1 MIVLEALLALRYT
14 LGHRRSRLTNF
25 ITLVSAL
32 GLVLGVSLLI
42 TVLSVMNGFDKE
54 MRERIL
60 MLLPHVRLTQ
70 SIVPERDRWQTD
82 MQTILGHPQVLS
94 ASPFTELEVLFRHR
108 GQVEPGLLYAFDP
121 ELEEGQLDSGFSRL
135 LGQEL
140 LQKMQDRQ
148 GLVLGAGVASRLN
161 IAEGDQLVALVFQ
174 RDRQQLQAASFE
186 VISIFHSGTEM
197 DQRLGLLP
205 FQQLRNIPGQSV
217 TPEGLRVQIHDVFS
231 ARSVG
236 RQLESGLP
244 LGYRFSTWEQTHGNL
259 YEAIQMSRY
268 LVALIVMLILVIAAF
283 NLVATLIIASADKQ
297 SEIAILKTLGARPA
311 SLARVFAMQGMFIG
325 TLGSVTGGVL
335 GALLSLN
342 LTGISLAI
350 ENFFGFKIL
359 STEVYPLD
367 YLPSSLHWGQ
377 LAFVVGVSIFLSVL
391 ASAYPAWKVSRIEPS
406 QVLRYE

>member
-1 MIVLEALLALRYT
+1 
-14 LGHRRSRLTNF
+14 
-25 ITLVSAL
+25 
-32 GLVLGVSLLI
+32 
-42 TVLSVMNGFDKE
+42 
-54 MRERIL
+54 
-60 MLLPHVRLTQ
+60 
-70 SIVPERDRWQTD
+70 
-82 MQTILGHPQVLS
+82 
-94 ASPFTELEVLFRHR
+94 
-108 GQVEPGLLYAFDP
+108 
-121 ELEEGQLDSGFSRL
+121 
-135 LGQEL
+135 
-140 LQKMQDRQ
+140 
-148 GLVLGAGVASRLN
+148 
-161 IAEGDQLVALVFQ
+161 GDQLVTLVFQ

-205 FQQLRNIPGQSV
+205 FGQLRNIPGQSV
-217 TPEGLRVQIHDVFS
+217 TPEGLRVQIRDVFS

-236 RQLESGLP
+236 RELESGLP
-244 LGYRFSTWEQTHGNL
+244 LGYRFNTWEQTHGNL

-297 SEIAILKTLGARPA
+297 SEIAILKTLGAKPA

-325 TLGSVTGGVL
+325 TLGSVVGGAL
-335 GALLSLN
+335 GTLLSLN
-342 LTGISLAI
+342 LTGISLAV

-391 ASAYPAWKVSRIEPS
+391 ASVYPAWKVSRIEPS
-406 QVLRYE
+406 

>member
-1 MIVLEALLALRYT
+1 MKSEEVLLALRYT
-14 LGHRRSRLTNF
+14 LGHRRSRLANY

-42 TVLSVMNGFDKE
+42 TVLSVMNGFDRE

-70 SIVPERDRWQTD
+70 SVISERPNWQTD
-82 MQTILGHPQVLS
+82 METILGHPQVLS

-121 ELEEGQLDSGFSRL
+121 ELEQAQTNSGFSRL
-135 LGQEL
+135 LGEDL
-140 LQKMQDRQ
+140 LKEMQSQQ
-148 GLVLGAGVASRLN
+148 GLVLGAGVANRLGVSS
-161 IAEGDQLVALVFQ
+161 GDQLITLVFQ
-174 RDRQQLQAASFE
+174 RDKQQLQAASFQ
-186 VISIFHSGTEM
+186 VVSVFHTGTEM
-197 DQRLGLLP
+197 DQRLGLLS
-205 FQQLRNIPGQSV
+205 FGQLRNISGQSD
-217 TPEGLRVQIHDVFS
+217 TPEGMRVQIQDVFS
-231 ARSVG
+231 ARSVARDLQG
-236 RQLESGLP
+236 GLTM
-244 LGYRFSTWEQTHGNL
+244 GYGFSTWQQTHGNL

-297 SEIAILKTLGARPA
+297 SEIAILKTLGARPM

-325 TLGSVTGGVL
+325 TLGSVVGGGI
-335 GALLSLN
+335 GALFSLY
-342 LTGISLAI
+342 LTEISLAV
-350 ENFFGFKIL
+350 EGFFGFKIL

-367 YLPSSLHWGQ
+367 YLPSFLHWGQ

-391 ASAYPAWKVSRIEPS
+391 ASVYPAWKVSRVEPS
-406 QVLRYE
+406 AVLRYE

>member
-1 MIVLEALLALRYT
+1 MRGVEVLLALRYT
-14 LGHRRSRLTNF
+14 LGHRRSRLANF

-42 TVLSVMNGFDKE
+42 TVLSVMNGFDRE

-70 SIVPERDRWQTD
+70 SVISERPNWQTD

-121 ELEEGQLDSGFSRL
+121 KLEQEQSNSGFSRL
-135 LGQEL
+135 LGEDL
-140 LQKMQDRQ
+140 LQKMQSQQ
-148 GLVLGAGVASRLN
+148 GLVLGAGVASRLGVS
-161 IAEGDQLVALVFQ
+161 AGDQLVTLVFQ
-174 RDRQQLQAASFE
+174 RERQQLQASNFQI
-186 VISIFHSGTEM
+186 VSVFHTGTEL
-197 DQRLGLLP
+197 DQRLGLLS
-205 FQQLRNIPGQSV
+205 FGQLKNISGQSDI
-217 TPEGLRVQIHDVFS
+217 PEGMRVQIQDVFS
-231 ARSVG
+231 ARSVA
-236 RQLESGLP
+236 RDLQSGLP
-244 LGYRFSTWEQTHGNL
+244 MGYRFSTWQQTHGNL

-268 LVALIVMLILVIAAF
+268 LVALIVMLILVITAF

-297 SEIAILKTLGARPA
+297 SEIAILKTLGARPI

-325 TLGSVTGGVL
+325 TLGSIVGGVF
-335 GALLSLN
+335 GVLLSLY
-342 LTGISLAI
+342 LTDISLAV
-350 ENFFGFKIL
+350 ERFFGFKIL

-367 YLPSSLHWGQ
+367 YLPSFLHWGQ

-391 ASAYPAWKVSRIEPS
+391 ASVYPAWKVSQVEPS
-406 QVLRYE
+406 AVLRYE

>member
-1 MIVLEALLALRYT
+1 MKSEEVLLALRYT
-14 LGHRRSRLTNF
+14 LGHRRSRLANF

-42 TVLSVMNGFDKE
+42 TVLSVMNGFDRE

-70 SIVPERDRWQTD
+70 SVISERPNWQTD
-82 MQTILGHPQVLS
+82 METILGHPQVLS

-121 ELEEGQLDSGFSRL
+121 ELEQAQTNSGFSRL
-135 LGQEL
+135 LGEDL
-140 LQKMQDRQ
+140 LKEMQSQQ
-148 GLVLGAGVASRLN
+148 GLVLGAGVANRLGVSS
-161 IAEGDQLVALVFQ
+161 GDQLVTLVFQ
-174 RDRQQLQAASFE
+174 RDKQQLQAASFQ
-186 VISIFHSGTEM
+186 VVSVFHTGTEM
-197 DQRLGLLP
+197 DQRLGLLS
-205 FQQLRNIPGQSV
+205 FGQLRNISGQSD
-217 TPEGLRVQIHDVFS
+217 TPEGMRVQIQDVFS
-231 ARSVG
+231 ARSVARDLQG
-236 RQLESGLP
+236 GLP
-244 LGYRFSTWEQTHGNL
+244 MGYGFSTWQQTHGNL

-297 SEIAILKTLGARPA
+297 SEIAILKTLGARPM

-325 TLGSVTGGVL
+325 TLGSVVGGGI
-335 GALLSLN
+335 GALFSLY
-342 LTGISLAI
+342 LTEISLAV
-350 ENFFGFKIL
+350 EGFFGFKIL

-367 YLPSSLHWGQ
+367 YLPSFLHWGQ

-391 ASAYPAWKVSRIEPS
+391 ASVYPAWKVSRVEPS
-406 QVLRYE
+406 AVLRYE

>member
-1 MIVLEALLALRYT
+1 MIALESRMALRYT
-14 LGHRRSRLTNF
+14 LGHRRSHLANF
-25 ITLVSAL
+25 ITLVSTL

-60 MLLPHVRLTQ
+60 MLLPHVRFTQ
-70 SIVPERDRWQTD
+70 MVVADRVDWQTD
-82 MQTILGHPQVLS
+82 RQTILGHPQVLS

-121 ELEEGQLDSGFSRL
+121 QLELDQSATGFSRL

-140 LQKMQDRQ
+140 LENMQANP

-161 IAEGDQLVALVFQ
+161 VTEGDQLVVLVFQ
-174 RDRQQLQAASFE
+174 RDTQQLQAASMQ
-186 VISIFHSGTEM
+186 IASIFHSGTEM
-197 DQRLGLLP
+197 DQRLGLMS
-205 FQQLRNIPGQSV
+205 FRQLGDIPGQSV
-217 TPEGLRVQIHDVFS
+217 VPEGLRVQLRDVFA
-231 ARSVG
+231 ARQAG
-236 RQLESGLP
+236 RELESGLP
-244 LGYRFSTWEQTHGNL
+244 MGYRFTTWQQTHGNL

-297 SEIAILKTLGARPA
+297 SEVAILKTLGARPG
-311 SLARVFAMQGMFIG
+311 SLARVFALQGMFIG
-325 TLGSVTGGVL
+325 TLGSVIGGIL

-342 LTGISLAI
+342 LTGISLML
-350 ENFFGFKIL
+350 ENVFGFKIL

-391 ASAYPAWKVSRIEPS
+391 ASVYPAWKVSRVEPS
-406 QVLRYE
+406 AVLRYE

>member
-1 MIVLEALLALRYT
+1 MIALEALLALRYT
-14 LGHRRSRLTNF
+14 LGHRRGRLTNF

-70 SIVPERDRWQTD
+70 SIVSERDNWEND

-121 ELEEGQLDSGFSRL
+121 QLEEGQADSGFSRL

-140 LQKMQDRQ
+140 LQIMQDRQ

-161 IAEGDQLVALVFQ
+161 LAEGDQVVTLVFQ

-186 VISIFHSGTEM
+186 VISVFHSGTEM
-197 DQRLGLLP
+197 DQRLALLP
-205 FQQLRNIPGQSV
+205 FEQLRNISGQSV
-217 TPEGLRVQIHDVFS
+217 TPEGMRVQIRDVFS
-231 ARSVG
+231 ARNIG
-236 RQLESGLP
+236 RELESGLP
-244 LGYRFSTWEQTHGNL
+244 LGYRFSTWEQSHGNL

-268 LVALIVMLILVIAAF
+268 LVALIVMLILIIAAF

-297 SEIAILKTLGARPA
+297 SEIAILKALGARPA

-325 TLGSVTGGVL
+325 TLGAVVGGTL
-335 GALLSLN
+335 GALFSLN
-342 LTGISLAI
+342 LTGVSLAI

-367 YLPSSLHWGQ
+367 YLPSALHWGQ
-377 LAFVVGVSIFLSVL
+377 LTFVVGVSIFLSVL
-391 ASAYPAWKVSRIEPS
+391 ASVYPAWKVSRVEAS

>member
-1 MIVLEALLALRYT
+1 MIALEALLALRYT

-25 ITLVSAL
+25 ITMVSAL

-70 SIVPERDRWQTD
+70 SMVSERDRWQTD

-94 ASPFTELEVLFRHR
+94 ASPFTELEVLFRHH

-121 ELEEGQLDSGFSRL
+121 KLEEDQADSGFSRL
-135 LGQEL
+135 LGQDL

-161 IAEGDQLVALVFQ
+161 IVEGDQLVTLVFQ
-174 RDRQQLQAASFE
+174 RDSQQLQAASFE

-205 FQQLRNIPGQSV
+205 FGQLRNIPGQSV
-217 TPEGLRVQIHDVFS
+217 TPEGLRVQIRDVFS

-236 RQLESGLP
+236 RELESGLP

-325 TLGSVTGGVL
+325 TLGSVVGGAL
-335 GALLSLN
+335 GTLLSLN
-342 LTGISLAI
+342 LTGISLAV

-391 ASAYPAWKVSRIEPS
+391 ASVYPAWKVSRIEPS